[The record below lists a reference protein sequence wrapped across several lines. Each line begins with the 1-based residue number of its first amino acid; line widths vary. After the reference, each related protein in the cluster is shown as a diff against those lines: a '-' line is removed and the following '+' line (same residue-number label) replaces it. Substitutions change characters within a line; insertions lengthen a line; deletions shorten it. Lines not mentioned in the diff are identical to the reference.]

1 MFILMERVDYEGS
14 SLIGA
19 YATLE
24 AAISATRMQSAS
36 FESESLDDYWRQPAG
51 TTALWS
57 ARKPG
62 HDVTYLIWAVAV

>member
-1 MFILMERVDYEGS
+1 MFILMEQVDYEGS
-14 SLIGA
+14 SLIGV

-24 AAISATRMQSAS
+24 AAIDASRMQAS
-36 FESESLDDYWRQPAG
+36 SFKSESLSDHWRRPAG

-62 HDVTYLIWAVAV
+62 HDVTYLIWAVAA

>member
-1 MFILMERVDYEGS
+1 MFILMEQVDYEGAS
-14 SLIGA
+14 FIGA

-24 AAISATRMQSAS
+24 AAVAASRMSGTS
-36 FESESLDDYWRQPAG
+36 FESESLADYWRQPAG

>member
-24 AAISATRMQSAS
+24 AAIDASRVDASS
-36 FESESLDDYWRQPAG
+36 FESKSLSDYWRQPAG

-57 ARKPG
+57 SRKPG
-62 HDVTYLIWAVAV
+62 HDVTFLIWAVAV

>member
-14 SLIGA
+14 AFIGA

-24 AAISATRMQSAS
+24 AAIAASRMQSSS